1 MAGIDAGGNSS
12 GSKPRMK
19 ALVFEGQLR
28 LDHDRPEPQVRA
40 GEALVKVRLAG
51 ICATDLE
58 ITKGYMDFT
67 GVLGHEF
74 VGEVVRGS
82 DRWVGRRVVGEINCV
97 CRSCDMCSRGLAN
110 HCRKRTVLGIAGRD
124 GAFAELLALP
134 EANLH
139 AVPDVITDEQAVFV
153 EPLAAAYQVLKQCP
167 IEKHQRVAVL
177 GSGRLGLLVAQVIQK
192 TGCKL
197 EVIGRNPHTLSFC
210 EKRGI
215 QTVSIDDV
223 APRGEHD
230 VVVDCTGN
238 PQAFGLATELVRPRG
253 TIVLKSTHAANE
265 PLNLAP
271 LVINE
276 VTLLGSRC
284 GPFVDALAALARA
297 EIHVDTMVSRTYDL
311 ADAVD
316 AVAAAADPGNI
327 KILLRTRP
335 T

>member
-1 MAGIDAGGNSS
+1 
-12 GSKPRMK
+12 MK

-28 LDHDRPEPQVRA
+28 LDHDRPEPQVRT

-51 ICATDLE
+51 ICATDIE
-58 ITKGYMDFT
+58 ITKGYMDFA

-124 GAFAELLALP
+124 GAFAEFLALP
-134 EANLH
+134 EMNLH

-197 EVIGRNPHTLSFC
+197 EVIGRNPLTLSFC

-215 QTVSIDDV
+215 QTRSIDDV
-223 APRGEHD
+223 VPRGEHD

-253 TIVLKSTHAANE
+253 TIVLKSTYAASGL
-265 PLNLAP
+265 LNLAP

-311 ADAVD
+311 ANAVD

-327 KILLRTRP
+327 KILLRPRP
-335 T
+335 I